1 MRSPPLT
8 TCADPLQAN
17 SGVAPMGDP
26 RFDLDK
32 LTVHRIKSSEGIAV
46 DQNEL
51 QISTANYLTVPA
63 TILFCVTKPLGLDCL
78 IPTRGHRLTGD
89 VG

>member
-8 TCADPLQAN
+8 TCADPLQAFRRRTD
-17 SGVAPMGDP
+17 GRP
-26 RFDLDK
+26 RLDLDK